1 MRFLAVI
8 KPRLHIFSIISIIA
22 SLLIIL
28 PLLQIV
34 FGLFTPASDAW
45 IHIRT
50 HLLRGYLFNTMI
62 LIIAVAILSTSIGL
76 FTAFVVTRFEFKG
89 RQLLSW
95 TLILPLA
102 IPSYIAAY
110 IYVDMMSY
118 TGTFSRFFRAIFNA
132 EHGINIMNMPGAILL
147 FSLTLYPYVYM
158 FSKSALEKQSASYEE
173 NARLLGA
180 YKFRIFWRVIL
191 PLLRPALVAGT
202 LLVVL
207 ETLNDYG
214 VVEYLNIRVFS
225 FAIFDAWFRLG
236 DTAAAIRLSGVLM
249 LVVFVIIFIE
259 RVLRG
264 KKRYYMHVKN
274 RPIKRVSLRGFR
286 RVVYP
291 GVLLLILSFGFLFP
305 VLQLLYYARL
315 TFFDVMNMA
324 FVYLVINSVSIALM
338 ATLII
343 VFLAVMLANFGRKHD
358 HILKRGLLKIT
369 NLGYAIPGA
378 VIAIAVMLF
387 FIDIDHRLYPIY
399 RFFNPETRRLILTS
413 SLLML
418 LFAYVLR
425 FMAIGFNAIEAAY
438 DKIGMK
444 FTEASYSLK
453 QTKLKTLLKVDVP
466 LIQGGLVT
474 AFIIVFIDVI
484 KELPLTL
491 ILRPTNYDTL
501 ASSVYRYAREEMIQE
516 SAVPSLVIIVIA
528 SILIY
533 WLTHRKKK
541 VVSKDVRTN

>member
-1 MRFLAVI
+1 MRFFALI
-8 KPRLHIFSIISIIA
+8 KSRLHIFSIISIITA
-22 SLLIIL
+22 LMIVI
-28 PLLQIV
+28 PLLHIV
-34 FGLFTPASDAW
+34 FGLFTPASAAW
-45 IHIRT
+45 VHIRQN
-50 HLLRGYLFNTMI
+50 LLSRYVGNTLI
-62 LIIAVAILSTSIGL
+62 LIFFVALSSAVLGL
-76 FTAFVVTRFEFKG
+76 FTSFVVSRYDFFARKF
-89 RQLLSW
+89 LSW

-110 IYVDMMSY
+110 VYVDMLSY
-118 TGTFSRFFRAIFNA
+118 TGTFSRFYRIMFNA
-132 EHGINIMNMPGAILL
+132 AHGINIMNMPGAIAL
-147 FSLTLYPYVYM
+147 FALTLYPYVYLL
-158 FSKSALEKQSASYEE
+158 SKSALERQSATYEE

-180 YKFRIFWRVIL
+180 YPLRIFYRIIL
-191 PLLRPALVAGT
+191 PLLRPALVAGV

-236 DTAAAIRLSGVLM
+236 DVAAAIRLSGVLM
-249 LVVFVIIFIE
+249 LLVFVIIVIE
-259 RVLRG
+259 RVIRG
-264 KKRYYMHVKN
+264 KRRYHMHVKN
-274 RPIKRVSLRGFR
+274 RGITRKKLHGYKRILL
-286 RVVYP
+286 P
-291 GVLLLILSFGFLFP
+291 LLLWVILFLGFILP

-315 TFFDVMNMA
+315 TFFDVMNIS
-324 FVYLVINSVSIALM
+324 FIYLIINSVTIALA
-338 ATLII
+338 ATLMI
-343 VFLAVMLANFGRKHD
+343 VFLAVMLANFSRKND
-358 HILKRGLLKIT
+358 TLLKRGLLRVT

-399 RFFNPETRRLILTS
+399 RIFNPESRRLILSS

-418 LFAYVLR
+418 FFAYVLR
-425 FMAIGFNAIEAAY
+425 FMAIGYNAIESSY
-438 DKIGMK
+438 DKVGMK
-444 FTEASYSLK
+444 FTEASYSLN
-453 QTKLKTLLKVDVP
+453 QSKLKTLIKVDVP
-466 LIQGGLVT
+466 LIRGGLIT

-516 SAVPSLVIIVIA
+516 SAVPSLVIILIA

-533 WLTHRKKK
+533 WLTHRNRKEL
-541 VVSKDVRTN
+541 V